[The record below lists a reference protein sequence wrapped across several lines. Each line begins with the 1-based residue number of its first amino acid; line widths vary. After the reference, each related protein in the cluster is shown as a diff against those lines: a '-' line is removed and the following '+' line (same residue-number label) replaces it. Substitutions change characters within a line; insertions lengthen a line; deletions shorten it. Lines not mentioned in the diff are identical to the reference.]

1 MSVSLSHVLTSVSS
15 SLWLSSLDSTNAPV
29 SASPE
34 TECESVLI
42 SNNENARNVEEVLE
56 EDSINRNI
64 PAEITK
70 IADYDYV
77 VKSHVIE

>member
-1 MSVSLSHVLTSVSS
+1 MSDSWSHGLISASS
-15 SLWLSSLDSTNAPV
+15 SLWLSSQDSTNAPD

-34 TECESVLI
+34 KGCESVLI

-64 PAEITK
+64 PSEITK

-77 VKSHVIE
+77 VKSYVIV